1 MFRIQASLAV
11 GIPLLFASCIK
22 NVDYFSFKVTSP
34 DDQVVNFEITDP
46 RSSAADTAEF
56 DIKQGKELR
65 IRFRKEP
72 IVSGTTPLTIRV
84 KMKSGLQYEFPEVDL
99 ASPQS
104 RRVVIEGGKIIKSE
118 FFLNRF

>member
-1 MFRIQASLAV
+1 MFRIQASLAI
-11 GIPLLFASCIK
+11 GIPLLIASCIK
-22 NVDYFSFKVTSP
+22 NVDYFALKVTSP
-34 DDQVVNFEITDP
+34 DDQVVNFEVTDP
-46 RSSAADTAEF
+46 RSSVADTAEC
-56 DIKQGKELR
+56 DITQGKELR

-104 RRVVIEGGKIIKSE
+104 RRVVIEGGKIIKNE

>member
-1 MFRIQASLAV
+1 MFRVQTSLAV
-11 GIPLLFASCIK
+11 GILLLFASCIK

-34 DDQVVNFEITDP
+34 DDQVVNFEVTDP
-46 RSSAADTAEF
+46 KTSVADTAEY
-56 DIKQGKELR
+56 DIKKGKELR
-65 IRFRKEP
+65 IRFRKDP
-72 IVSGTTPLTIRV
+72 IVFGTRPLTIRV
-84 KMKSGLQYEFPEVDL
+84 KMKSGLQYEFLEVDL